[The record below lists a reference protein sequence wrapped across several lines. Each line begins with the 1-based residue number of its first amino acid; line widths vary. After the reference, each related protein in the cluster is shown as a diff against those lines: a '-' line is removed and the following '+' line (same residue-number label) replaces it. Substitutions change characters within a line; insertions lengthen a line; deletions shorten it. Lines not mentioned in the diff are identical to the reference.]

1 MSIKFF
7 PLSRI
12 SHRPCLIRSLYEHE
26 QSARRRLSGRQPF
39 HPCGHWPTGRGGNMA
54 MASEH
59 SGQGRQNRLLF
70 ALTPEDHSLL
80 APHLKK
86 QSLQVGTLLQ
96 EEGEPVEQIYFPH
109 QGMISL
115 LAIMSDGQG
124 IETATVGSEGV
135 GGAMSG
141 FGASRGFTRAV
152 VQAPLMASRI
162 SSLQFQAAVQKS
174 ETLRNLMASYSEALL
189 AQVQQ
194 TAACNALHAMES
206 RLARWLLQT
215 RDRIDTDVLPLTQ
228 EFLSQMLGVRRTTVT
243 LVARQ
248 LEQAGLIQNRRGRI
262 VIIDSEGLKDVACE
276 CYAII
281 RDQMSAA
288 LP

>member
-1 MSIKFF
+1 
-7 PLSRI
+7 
-12 SHRPCLIRSLYEHE
+12 
-26 QSARRRLSGRQPF
+26 
-39 HPCGHWPTGRGGNMA
+39 

-70 ALTPEDHSLL
+70 ALTSEDHSLL
-80 APHLKK
+80 APHLKEL
-86 QSLQVGTLLQ
+86 SLELGSLLQ

-109 QGMISL
+109 QGMVSL

-124 IETATVGSEGV
+124 IETATVGSEGAV
-135 GGAMSG
+135 GAMSG
-141 FGASRGFTRAV
+141 FGARRGFTRAV
-152 VQAPLMASRI
+152 VQAPLVASRI

-174 ETLRNLMASYSEALL
+174 ETLRNLMASYSEALF

-194 TAACNALHAMES
+194 TAACNALHTMES

-215 RDRIDTDVLPLTQ
+215 RDRIDSDVLPLTQ

-243 LVARQ
+243 LVANQ
-248 LEQAGLIQNRRGRI
+248 LEQAGLIKNRRGRI
-262 VIIDSEGLKDVACE
+262 VVMDRMGLEGVACE
-276 CYAII
+276 CYAIV
-281 RDQMSAA
+281 RDQMSAT

>member
-1 MSIKFF
+1 
-7 PLSRI
+7 
-12 SHRPCLIRSLYEHE
+12 
-26 QSARRRLSGRQPF
+26 
-39 HPCGHWPTGRGGNMA
+39 

-59 SGQGRQNRLLF
+59 SGQGGQNRLLF

-80 APHLKK
+80 APHLKE
-86 QSLQVGTLLQ
+86 QSLKLGTLLQ
-96 EEGEPVEQIYFPH
+96 EAGEPVEQIYFPH
-109 QGMISL
+109 QGMVSL
-115 LAIMSDGQG
+115 LAVMSDGQG

-135 GGAMSG
+135 VGAF
-141 FGASRGFTRAV
+141 FGARRGFTRAV
-152 VQAPLMASRI
+152 VQAPLVASRI

-174 ETLRNLMASYSEALL
+174 ETFRNLMASYSEALL

-194 TAACNALHAMES
+194 TAACNALHAVES

-248 LEQAGLIQNRRGRI
+248 LEQAGLFKIAGAGSLLSTAKGSKTWRASVTPLSATKRTAHCPKPNILDCVGIVSGIEQTGGGRVVTKDRQIPMYGHAKTKILDSLRGP
-262 VIIDSEGLKDVACE
+262 
-276 CYAII
+276 
-281 RDQMSAA
+281 AA
-288 LP
+288 QG